1 MNYMEKHFSPE
12 NTNTNSNL
20 HLIPSVQLSSLV
32 HSVVS
37 AAEYVSPAR

>member
-12 NTNTNSNL
+12 NTHSNL

-37 AAEYVSPAR
+37 AAGYVSPER

>member
-12 NTNTNSNL
+12 NTNSNL
-20 HLIPSVQLSSLV
+20 HLIQSVQLSSLV

-37 AAEYVSPAR
+37 AAVYVSPER